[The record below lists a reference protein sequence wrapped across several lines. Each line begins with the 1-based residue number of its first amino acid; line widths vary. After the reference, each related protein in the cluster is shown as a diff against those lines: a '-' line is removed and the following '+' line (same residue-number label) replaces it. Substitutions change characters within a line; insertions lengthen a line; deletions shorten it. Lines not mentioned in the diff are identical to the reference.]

1 MWDSVGRQR
10 HSRLGNGA
18 QAGTKARIPLLTY
31 ILRAIAPCEG
41 EQQAAW
47 RPRTVARRIHRS
59 LRERVLSVP
68 TVAAKSG
75 WRLQNPEIQNK
86 IQVFGNMFE
95 YCTILI
101 PGKILLTS
109 SLYLLQPRALAPLDR
124 FDFPLFSQMRDSANG
139 AGLMLLR
146 ESQNTS
152 NRLRNAQIEDPEY
165 ATRESLSGYFHVACW
180 LLLMAFCYTLSRF
193 GCGWG
198 IPSDC
203 HPQDSLELAND
214 MQMILLYGVL
224 LMWFI
229 GLLGH
234 ADSRSRF
241 RWLFLSGRRTA
252 AFCSLAAVSG
262 PSFAALG
269 ELRGLQASIS
279 PGSPMFNPRERAFWA
294 LMTGFV
300 LVTFALVWHVRHAW
314 HLFHRNATR
323 RTADRRQDS
332 SPARSWHGERLSTQ
346 QSAVSH
352 TDAGELRFAL
362 DDGGGSLSDENSRCS
377 SSELAFSVAGLQ
389 PRRRSRRCC
398 GQAGRSFWAYCVGR
412 IGVLGF
418 YVTYSLLAS
427 QRAHLHFHHYWI
439 GLMAAVGT
447 L

>member
-1 MWDSVGRQR
+1 M
-10 HSRLGNGA
+10 
-18 QAGTKARIPLLTY
+18 
-31 ILRAIAPCEG
+31 
-41 EQQAAW
+41 
-47 RPRTVARRIHRS
+47 
-59 LRERVLSVP
+59 
-68 TVAAKSG
+68 
-75 WRLQNPEIQNK
+75 
-86 IQVFGNMFE
+86 
-95 YCTILI
+95 
-101 PGKILLTS
+101 
-109 SLYLLQPRALAPLDR
+109 DR
-124 FDFPLFSQMRDSANG
+124 FDFPLFSRMHDSANG

-252 AFCSLAAVSG
+252 AFCSLAALSG

-294 LMTGFV
+294 MMTGFV

-439 GLMAAVGT
+439 GLMVALWARFSHPLSATLLAVTTGIMCQGLACYNFAQLNNACEMLVDARGRSTFRMVSVYFDQSIAFNNTQPTPGAAVTVCRDPADSWWAWGGIADEV
-447 L
+447 